1 MARHRSSA
9 SGHPIAEDRMAVSTR
24 ARPHLVPDSP
34 RLDDGKGSPSLR
46 RRLVLI
52 DAVAVATAWAA
63 AFVLLPPAGERNLPV
78 MAGSVAA
85 VTAATLM
92 LLRWARLYQA
102 RICASRLVE
111 WARLAKV
118 AAASGVVVLLLPTL
132 DGRRWTSA
140 ALGAALV
147 LAFAAVGRGFF
158 DAWVRAERTTG
169 RFTRSVVLVGRG
181 RDAERVAELIE
192 HHPELGYRVC
202 GLIGDRDTARRLGLQ
217 WSGSIDN
224 AAAAAAASGAGGVL
238 LAATD
243 LGSEELASLVSE
255 LLARGLHVQV
265 STGLWRVDE
274 RRLLAAPVGHVPFFY
289 LEPASLSP
297 GQLRLK
303 RLLDLSLATA
313 ILVLGAPL
321 LILAALAVKLSDRGP
336 VLFRQTRVGRDGAP
350 FTVLKFRTMR
360 PDAERMVME
369 LAGHNERHGPL
380 FKMDGDPRVTAVGRI
395 LRATSIDE
403 LPQLFNVLNGTMS
416 LVGPRPALPE
426 EVAQFDDAHLA
437 RHRLPPG
444 LTGLWQ
450 VEARENPSFFAYRH
464 LDLYYVENWSCALD
478 LAILAATVPTL
489 ATRAVRCLS
498 RRSAGPVEAPEYV
511 VEMLAR

>member
-1 MARHRSSA
+1 
-9 SGHPIAEDRMAVSTR
+9 MAVTTR
-24 ARPHLVPDSP
+24 ARPHLVPDP
-34 RLDDGKGSPSLR
+34 VTRDDGKGSPSLR
-46 RRLVLI
+46 RRLMLI
-52 DAVAVATAWAA
+52 DATAVAVAWLVAFTVLPPVGDRGLLAKLGSVGAVTTATL
-63 AFVLLPPAGERNLPV
+63 VLLH
-78 MAGSVAA
+78 
-85 VTAATLM
+85 
-92 LLRWARLYQA
+92 WARLYQA

-118 AAASGVVVLLLPTL
+118 TGASGVVVLLLPIP

-140 ALGAALV
+140 ALGAALA

-158 DAWVRAERTTG
+158 DAWVRSERTQG

-181 RDAERVAELIE
+181 REAERVSELLE

-202 GLIGDRDTARRLGLQ
+202 GLIGDHDTARHLGLR
-217 WSGSIDN
+217 WLGPIEN
-224 AAAAAAASGAGGVL
+224 AAAAAGACGAGGAL
-238 LAATD
+238 LASTD
-243 LGSEELASLVSE
+243 LGTEELATLVSE
-255 LLARGLHVQV
+255 LLAHGLHVQL

-289 LEPASLSP
+289 LEQAALTP

-303 RLLDLSLATA
+303 RLLDVTIASTMLLF
-313 ILVLGAPL
+313 GAPL
-321 LILAALAVKLSDRGP
+321 LLLAALAVKLSDRGP
-336 VLFRQTRVGRDGAP
+336 VLFRQIRVGRDGRP

-360 PDAERMVME
+360 PDAEQMVKD
-369 LAGHNERHGPL
+369 LAAQNERLGPL
-380 FKMDGDPRVTAVGRI
+380 FKMESDPRVTVVGRA

-403 LPQLFNVLNGTMS
+403 LPQLFNVLAGTMS

-426 EVAQFDDAHLA
+426 EVAQFDDGHLA

-478 LAILAATVPTL
+478 LAILVATVPTL
-489 ATRAVRCLS
+489 ATRALRSLS
-498 RRSAGPVEAPEYV
+498 RKPSGLTAAIETPVEV
-511 VEMLAR
+511 VAG